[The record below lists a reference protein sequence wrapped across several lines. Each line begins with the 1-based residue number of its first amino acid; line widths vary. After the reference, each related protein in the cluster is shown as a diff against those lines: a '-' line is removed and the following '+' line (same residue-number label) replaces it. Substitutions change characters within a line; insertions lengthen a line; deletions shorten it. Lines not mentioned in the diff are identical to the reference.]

1 MVKKHLVPV
10 PIIAEDKRDG
20 PWKTIILVGE
30 TGTGKSTTLNSM
42 VNFLHGVRY
51 TDPFR
56 YVLIG
61 DGHDKDQSQ
70 SVTSS
75 VTAYHLKPA
84 NIDVPYEVTL
94 IDGPGFNEATSR
106 KGGFKRQRDSHH
118 YVPQMQLHLP

>member
-1 MVKKHLVPV
+1 M
-10 PIIAEDKRDG
+10 EDHYSCRRDWDG
-20 PWKTIILVGE
+20 QIHDTEFNGE
-30 TGTGKSTTLNSM
+30 
-42 VNFLHGVRY
+42 FLHGVRY

-56 YVLIG
+56 YVLIW